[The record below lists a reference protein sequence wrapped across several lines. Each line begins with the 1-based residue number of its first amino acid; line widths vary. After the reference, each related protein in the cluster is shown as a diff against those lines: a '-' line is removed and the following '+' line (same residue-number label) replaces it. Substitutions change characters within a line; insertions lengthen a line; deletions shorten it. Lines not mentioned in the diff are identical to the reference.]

1 MRKGECKK
9 LMAEIVEKSLIIN
22 RMGLPQTYIHRTALH
37 DAGRGSSKRVRQKND
52 CTVRAIATATRITY
66 DEAYELLAKAG
77 RACSKGFAFAP
88 WADKAVVNGC
98 SFQWQIL
105 RKQRGKARVN
115 IAVFCKQY
123 GQGTYIIKVRR
134 HVLTVIDGMCHDCFI
149 SDGLRAVEGF
159 WRVVRANDRSSVGT

>member
-1 MRKGECKK
+1 MWGKQKSP
-9 LMAEIVEKSLIIN
+9 MTEIVEKSLMIN
-22 RMGLPQTYIHRTALH
+22 RMGLLHPYIHRTALH
-37 DAGRGSSKRVRQKND
+37 DAGRAASKRSRQKND

-66 DEAYELLAKAG
+66 DEAYELLANAG
-77 RACSKGFAFAP
+77 RVCSKGFAFAP
-88 WADKAVVNGC
+88 WAEKAVVNGC

-159 WRVVRANDRSSVGT
+159 WRVVKNDHQ

>member
-1 MRKGECKK
+1 MT
-9 LMAEIVEKSLIIN
+9 EIVEKSLMIN
-22 RMGLPQTYIHRTALH
+22 RMGLLHPYIHRTALH
-37 DAGRGSSKRVRQKND
+37 DAGRAASKRSRQKND

-77 RACSKGFAFAP
+77 RVCSKGFAFAP
-88 WADKAVVNGC
+88 WADKAVVNDHR
-98 SFQWQIL
+98 FIWQRL

-123 GQGTYIIKVRR
+123 GQGTYIIRVRR
-134 HVLTVIDGMCHDCFI
+134 HVLTVIDGICHDCFI

-159 WRVVRANDRSSVGT
+159 WRVVRSEDISYVEKL